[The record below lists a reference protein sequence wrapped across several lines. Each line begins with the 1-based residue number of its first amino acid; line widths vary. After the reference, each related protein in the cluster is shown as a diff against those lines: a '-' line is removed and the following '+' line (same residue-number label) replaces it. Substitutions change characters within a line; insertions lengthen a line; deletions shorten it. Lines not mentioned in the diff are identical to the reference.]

1 MTRSGTRSGR
11 RRPYH
16 TTAVIGG
23 AVATIA
29 LFIALIVLTDWPA
42 LLVWLA
48 AVNLT
53 TLAMFGVDKASA
65 KAGGPRIPEIVLHAF
80 TLLGGFLGQL
90 LGRLLFRHKTNFGR
104 HPSFTIV
111 LVVSIILWAGL
122 AYLVLFRR

>member
-1 MTRSGTRSGR
+1 MPESSAHSGR

-16 TTAVIGG
+16 TAAVIGG
-23 AVATIA
+23 AVATVA
-29 LFIALIVLTDWPA
+29 LFIALILLTDWPA

-48 AVNLT
+48 AVNVT
-53 TLAMFGVDKASA
+53 TFAMFGIDKAAA

-90 LGRLLFRHKTNFGR
+90 GGRLLFNHKTNFGR

-111 LVVSIILWAGL
+111 LVVSAILWAGL
-122 AYLVLFRR
+122 AYLILFRG

>member
-1 MTRSGTRSGR
+1 MSKSSAHSGR

-23 AVATIA
+23 VVATLV
-29 LFIALIVLTDWPA
+29 LFIALILLTDWPA

-53 TLAMFGVDKASA
+53 TFAMFGIDKASA

-80 TLLGGFLGQL
+80 TLLGGVLGQL
-90 LGRLLFRHKTNFGR
+90 GGRLLFNHKTNFGR
-104 HPSFTIV
+104 HPAFTVI
-111 LVVSIILWAGL
+111 LVVSAILWAGL
-122 AYLVLFRR
+122 AYLILVRG